1 MMADV
6 VVLVTGAGAPGIA
19 GTVYALRENPERKR
33 FRIISTDIN
42 GDVVG
47 KYLTDRFYQV
57 PSPEEDDYIRSLER
71 IIRDEDVDIIIPQTT
86 REIFILAEHMD
97 HFRGLGVEVVVS
109 PTVSIKTANDKY
121 LTTTI

>member
-42 GDVVG
+42 G
-47 KYLTDRFYQV
+47 
-57 PSPEEDDYIRSLER
+57 
-71 IIRDEDVDIIIPQTT
+71 
-86 REIFILAEHMD
+86 
-97 HFRGLGVEVVVS
+97 
-109 PTVSIKTANDKY
+109 
-121 LTTTI
+121 